1 MEQRVSKTFSREA
14 VRQRVIPAYMGL
26 IKQIDDQLG
35 VLFDHLEGRG
45 HFAHTMI
52 VFTSDH
58 GDYLGD
64 HWLGEKEL
72 FHDASARVPL
82 IVYDPRPAA
91 DGARGTGCDALVEA
105 IDLVP
110 TFLEALGGEAQPHRL
125 DGRSLQPLLF
135 GQRPDDWRSFAIS
148 EYDYCLTEVRRELGV
163 AIKDAWLYMVAT
175 EKWKY
180 VFAEGFREML
190 FDLEADPDELQDL
203 GEAPDL
209 EPVRR
214 QLREHLFSWSR
225 AQRQR
230 ITVSDAALEA
240 RGAEDDADSGILI
253 GYWDESELEP

>member
-1 MEQRVSKTFSREA
+1 
-14 VRQRVIPAYMGL
+14 MGL

-35 VLFDHLEGRG
+35 VLFDHLEVAG

-52 VFTSDH
+52 IFTSDH

-72 FHDASARVPL
+72 FHDASARIPL
-82 IVYDPRPAA
+82 IVYDPRPQA

-105 IDLVP
+105 IDLAP

-125 DGRSLQPLLF
+125 DGHSLQPLLF

-148 EYDYCLTEVRRELGV
+148 EYDYCLTDVRRELGV
-163 AIKDAWLYMVAT
+163 AIKDSRLYMVAT
-175 EKWKY
+175 AKWKY

-190 FDLEADPDELQDL
+190 FDLEADPNELKDL
-203 GEAPDL
+203 GEDPAL

-214 QLREHLFSWSR
+214 ELREQLFEWSR

-230 ITVSDAALEA
+230 ITVSDEALEA
-240 RGAEDDADSGILI
+240 RGAKDSAEDGIFV
-253 GYWDESELEP
+253 GYWDESELEA